1 MSGDLTYFWIPSPD
15 PERGA
20 AFYRGL
26 FGWTLEAREQ
36 GDGYG
41 VNSTTVYGGIVGGRE
56 GTRPFVYFGILP
68 TDDVR
73 SAADAVRD
81 YGGHA
86 GDISTFSEGASVEC
100 TYDGDGVQF
109 GIFRPTGGWQPP
121 QPGNRPGDLSYF
133 TVPIGDAGDARAFYA
148 AIFGW
153 EYEHDD
159 LDAPYHHVTNCTP
172 PGGLYTD
179 DDGDRPRSYFR
190 VEDIEIAL
198 RRVRELGGEAG
209 MPAESAT
216 GVSASC
222 LDDQGIEISL
232 WQPAPGY

>member
-1 MSGDLTYFWIPSPD
+1 MSGDLTYFWIPAPD
-15 PERGA
+15 PERSA

-26 FGWTLEAREQ
+26 FGWTLEPREQ

-41 VNSTTVYGGIVGGRE
+41 VSSTAVYGGIVGGRE
-56 GTRPFVYFGILP
+56 GMRPFLYFSAE
-68 TDDVR
+68 DVPNAA
-73 SAADAVRD
+73 SAVHEF
-81 YGGHA
+81 GGRA
-86 GDISTFSEGASVEC
+86 GELSVFPEGVSVDC
-100 TYDGDGVQF
+100 SYDGVEF
-109 GIFRPTGGWQPP
+109 GIFRPAGEAPEAA
-121 QPGNRPGDLSYF
+121 PGKAAGDLGYF
-133 TVPIGDAGDARAFYA
+133 TIPIGDTGDARAFYGSV
-148 AIFGW
+148 FDW